1 MKLVLPKPRTELKK
15 VFHMLEQKFGM
26 IYQRILDAMEI

>member
-15 VFHMLEQKFGM
+15 VFHMLEKKVGL
-26 IYQRILDAMEI
+26 IYQRILDPMEI